1 MGSTKVKKEVLELID
16 NMPEEYIP
24 AVITYIKDL
33 LALREQD
40 EEAAAYLTEIMNEDD
55 NLLKR
60 LAK

>member
-1 MGSTKVKKEVLELID
+1 MGSTKAKKEALELI
-16 NMPEEYIP
+16 NTMPEEYIP

-33 LALREQD
+33 LALKEQD
-40 EEAAAYLTEIMNEDD
+40 QEATEYLTEIMNEDD